1 MHVLILGAAGMVGRK
16 LVDQLCEAGS
26 LAGREITT
34 MTLVDVI
41 EPERPAAG
49 KHAINWAVSTAAADV
64 AVRSEVDAL
73 IAHKPDII
81 FNLAAIVS
89 GEAEMDFDKG
99 YAVNLNGSLNLF
111 EAIRQ
116 QNYRPKVVFTSSIAV
131 FGAPFPDAIDDE
143 FLSAPLTSYGVQKA
157 CSELLLMDYSRKG
170 FIDGIAIRLPTVVIR
185 PGKPN
190 KAASG
195 FFSSILREPLNG
207 QEAVLPVSL
216 DVRHWMASPRRSA
229 GFLIHAA
236 NLDTNR
242 LGARRALSMP
252 GIPVTVGEMIEA
264 LERVAGPERAALIRH
279 EPDETITRI
288 VDGWP
293 RNFNTSRALALGF
306 TADSSMDEIIRIYIE
321 EELGGQLG

>member
-26 LAGREITT
+26 LAGREITS

-49 KHAINWAVSTAAADV
+49 KHAINWAVATAAADV

-157 CSELLLMDYSRKG
+157 CSELLLMDYSRKS

-293 RNFNTSRALALGF
+293 RNFNTSRALELGF